1 MRRREFIAGLG
12 AATLPSLA
20 RAQQLRT
27 PVIGWL
33 HQGSLAF
40 VRDAPFRQ
48 GLAESGY
55 VEGNNVRIEY
65 RWADYHYDKLPAL
78 MSDLLNQ
85 QVAVVAASLLPAAK
99 VAKAATRSIPI
110 VFLSGSDPLSSGLV
124 TSLARPTENL
134 TGVTFLSATIVP
146 KNLELVHELIPT
158 ASVIGMFTNPGNP
171 NTEEQAKDAQAA
183 ARALNQQLIVLP
195 VGGEGDLDAAFTAL
209 AQQRAGALF
218 VASDSFLF
226 GQRNELIARAAYHSI
241 PIISA
246 SREFPMAGGLMSYG
260 ASLAD
265 GYRQLGAYVGK
276 ILAGAKPADLPVLQP
291 TKFELVINKKAANAL
306 GLESRCQY

>member
-1 MRRREFIAGLG
+1 M
-12 AATLPSLA
+12 
-20 RAQQLRT
+20 
-27 PVIGWL
+27 
-33 HQGSLAF
+33 
-40 VRDAPFRQ
+40 
-48 GLAESGY
+48 
-55 VEGNNVRIEY
+55 
-65 RWADYHYDKLPAL
+65 
-78 MSDLLNQ
+78 
-85 QVAVVAASLLPAAK
+85 
-99 VAKAATRSIPI
+99 
-110 VFLSGSDPLSSGLV
+110 
-124 TSLARPTENL
+124 
-134 TGVTFLSATIVP
+134 
-146 KNLELVHELIPT
+146 
-158 ASVIGMFTNPGNP
+158 IGMFTNSGNP

-226 GQRNELIARAAYHSI
+226 GQRNELIARAAHHSI

-246 SREFPMAGGLMSYG
+246 SREFPVAGGLMSYG

-291 TKFELVINKKAANAL
+291 TKFELVINKKTAQAL
-306 GLESRCQY
+306 GLEIPMSLLMRVDELVE

>member
-1 MRRREFIAGLG
+1 
-12 AATLPSLA
+12 
-20 RAQQLRT
+20 
-27 PVIGWL
+27 
-33 HQGSLAF
+33 
-40 VRDAPFRQ
+40 
-48 GLAESGY
+48 
-55 VEGNNVRIEY
+55 
-65 RWADYHYDKLPAL
+65 

-85 QVAVVAASLLPAAK
+85 QVAVVAASLLRPQ
-99 VAKAATRSIPI
+99 SSESCHPI
-110 VFLSGSDPLSSGLV
+110 YSNCFPQWQ
-124 TSLARPTENL
+124 R
-134 TGVTFLSATIVP
+134 TGVEWAGDEPCSPHRKLDWRDILERHDRAKKSGTF
-146 KNLELVHELIPT
+146 HELIPT

-226 GQRNELIARAAYHSI
+226 GQRNELIARAAHHSI

-246 SREFPMAGGLMSYG
+246 SREFPVAGGLMSYG

-265 GYRQLGAYVGK
+265 GYRQLGATLQNPGGGK
-276 ILAGAKPADLPVLQP
+276 TCGPAH
-291 TKFELVINKKAANAL
+291 TSAYCI
-306 GLESRCQY
+306 